1 MSKFDVLEQQRLEL
15 QSRLDDGKTA
25 LERNKLGQFATP
37 TALALDILHHASRLL
52 PGSEPVRFIDPAI
65 GTGAF
70 YSALVNT
77 FPNARIKAARG
88 VEIDPHYGEPARAL
102 WAETK
107 LEIHLADFAKQAA
120 DQTYNLLICNPP
132 YVRHHHLSQDY
143 KSLLQLR
150 AMEASGTRIAG
161 LAGLYCYFVGLS
173 HAWLAPNA
181 VSGWLIPSEFM
192 DVNYG
197 KALKKYLLER
207 VTLEHIHRFD
217 PTDAQFDDALVS
229 SAVVWFRNAPPPEDH
244 VVKFTYGG
252 SLANPS
258 VERLVSAKSLFQEA
272 KWTRF
277 PKLAIRKKST
287 EPTVSDFFKIKRGL
301 ATGDNSYFILTKDE
315 VDARNLPREF
325 LRSILPSPRYLDQDE
340 IGSDIDGL
348 PNIDRKL
355 FLLDPR
361 ISEEEIERDHPTLWA
376 YLQEGRERGLHER
389 YLCKHRALWY
399 SQENR
404 PAPPI
409 ICTYMGRG
417 DTKRGRPFR
426 FILNRS
432 QATIANV
439 YLAMYPTPIL
449 QAAMRRDPELIHHAW
464 RALNRISAEQL
475 LGEGRVYGGG
485 LYKLEPKELANVPA
499 SEIAAL
505 LPAMPERSHQNELFV
520 AAE

>member
-1 MSKFDVLEQQRLEL
+1 MKGDEKIELERLALQDVL
-15 QSRLDDGKTA
+15 DGRKTQK
-25 LERNKLGQFATP
+25 ERNQLGQFATP
-37 TALALDILHHASRLL
+37 TALARDILAYAKTLL
-52 PGSEPVRFIDPAI
+52 PDGQAVRFIDPAI

-70 YSALVNT
+70 YSALRHT
-77 FPNARIKAARG
+77 FSASDIREAMG
-88 VEIDPHYGEPARAL
+88 VEIDAHYGTPTSEL
-102 WAETK
+102 WKKSK
-107 LEIHLADFAKQAA
+107 LHYKLADFTALEP
-120 DQTYNLLICNPP
+120 DPRFNLLICNPP
-132 YVRHHHLSQDY
+132 YVRHHHMPNDY
-143 KSLLQLR
+143 KARLQLKTLK
-150 AMEASGTRIAG
+150 ASGTKIAG
-161 LAGLYCYFVGLS
+161 LAGLYCYFLGLS
-173 HAWLAPNA
+173 HAWLAPGA

-197 KALKKYLLER
+197 KALKKYLLEK

-229 SAVVWFRNAPPPEDH
+229 SAVVWFRNTSPPKDH
-244 VVKFTYGG
+244 LVKFTFGG
-252 SLANPS
+252 SLSNPAT
-258 VERLVSAKSLFQEA
+258 ERLVSAKALAQEA

-277 PKLAIRKKST
+277 PAAAIRAKST
-287 EPTVSDFFKIKRGL
+287 EPTISDFFKIKRGL
-301 ATGDNSYFILTKDE
+301 ATGDNSYFILTKE
-315 VDARNLPREF
+315 QAEARQLPREF
-325 LRSILPSPRYLDQDE
+325 LRSILPGPRYLDHDV

-348 PNIDRKL
+348 PDIERKL

-361 ISEEEIERDHPTLWA
+361 ISEDQIEREYPTLWT
-376 YLQEGRERGLHER
+376 YLQEGRDRGLHER
-389 YLCKHRALWY
+389 YLCKHRQLWY

-404 PAPPI
+404 PPPPI

-417 DTKRGRPFR
+417 NTKRERPFR

-449 QAAMRRDPELIHHAW
+449 DAALRLDPELIHHIW
-464 RALNRISAEQL
+464 RALNRITAEQL

-499 SEIAAL
+499 TEIAAL
-505 LPAMPERSHQNELFV
+505 LPPLPERFQQSELFV